1 MTDRLYDKLIWNIIQ
16 KNIPELKEKVEKI
29 VLNLE

>member
-1 MTDRLYDKLIWNIIQ
+1 MTDKLDDKLIWNIIQ
-16 KNIPELKEKVEKI
+16 QNIPELKEKVEKI